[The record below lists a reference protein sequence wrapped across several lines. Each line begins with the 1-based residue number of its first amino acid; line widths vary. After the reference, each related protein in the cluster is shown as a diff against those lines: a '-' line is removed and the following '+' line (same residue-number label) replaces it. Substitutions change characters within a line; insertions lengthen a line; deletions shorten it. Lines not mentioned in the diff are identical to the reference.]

1 MPLRHCRQISTKFNE
16 VVIVVF
22 LWEGASTSCNTRMAP
37 ALGGRVVRRQV
48 LNTKQGKMRWQSQIL
63 VITCK
68 LNSKSRLSMG
78 LVKLVRVEPEFCYD
92 GATLASWNQYLPTYF
107 PFYFNLWS
115 LRSFTLVLRSFAT
128 TFLWDCSF
136 ASFFSRVSRYHAV
149 HADIQYGIV
158 EILKFTKSKT
168 TFFAPWKLFIGVR
181 NSSVQQLYWLPAL
194 SRNQRWNAA
203 NE

>member
-1 MPLRHCRQISTKFNE
+1 MPLRHCRQISTKFNQ

-22 LWEGASTSCNTRMAP
+22 FVGRSKHELQHSYGSGPRRPSCETTGTEYETR
-37 ALGGRVVRRQV
+37 
-48 LNTKQGKMRWQSQIL
+48 KMRWKSQIL

-78 LVKLVRVEPEFCYD
+78 LVKLVRVEFCYD
-92 GATLASWNQYLPTYF
+92 GATLASSNQYLPTYF

-115 LRSFTLVLRSFAT
+115 LRSFTLLLRSFAT

-136 ASFFSRVSRYHAV
+136 ASFISRVSRYHAV

-168 TFFAPWKLFIGVR
+168 TFFASWKLFIGVR
-181 NSSVQQLYWLPAL
+181 NSSVQQLYWVPAL
-194 SRNQRWNAA
+194 SRSQRWNAP

>member
-1 MPLRHCRQISTKFNE
+1 MPLRHCRQISTKFNQ

-78 LVKLVRVEPEFCYD
+78 LVKLVRVEFCYD
-92 GATLASWNQYLPTYF
+92 GATLASSNQYLPTYF

-115 LRSFTLVLRSFAT
+115 LRSFTLLLRSFAT

-149 HADIQYGIV
+149 NADIQYGIV
-158 EILKFTKSKT
+158 EILKFTKNKT
-168 TFFAPWKLFIGVR
+168 QFFASWKLFIGVR
-181 NSSVQQLYWLPAL
+181 NSSVQQLYWFPAL
-194 SRNQRWNAA
+194 SRSQRWNAP